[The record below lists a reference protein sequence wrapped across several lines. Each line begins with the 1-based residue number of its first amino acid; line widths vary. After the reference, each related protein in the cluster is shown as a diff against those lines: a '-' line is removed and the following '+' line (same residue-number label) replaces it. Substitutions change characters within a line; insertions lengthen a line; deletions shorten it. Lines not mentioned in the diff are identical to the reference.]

1 MCSFAKYSGALYKKT
16 CVVILALMVIIVF
29 VNTML
34 RYFFHSGIAQNEEIL
49 RYLFIWLSFLGIVA
63 VYKEGGHICVTL
75 LTERL
80 SPKGAAIMAL
90 CVNAMTL
97 IAFGVLIAGSTGYME
112 ESASM
117 VGELTGLPYRCII
130 AAILLAAVACFCLNL
145 RNLVTAWKAVRAGG
159 LAYLPQNRADEGDA
173 GRDSEQRESG
183 TSKEN

>member
-1 MCSFAKYSGALYKKT
+1 MDALLRRSGDIYKKV

-63 VYKEGGHICVTL
+63 VYKEHGHICVTL

-80 SPKGAAIMAL
+80 SPKAATAMSIL
-90 CVNAMTL
+90 VNLLTL
-97 IAFGVLIAGSTGYME
+97 IAFGVLIAGSAGYME

-130 AAILLAAVACFCLNL
+130 AAILLAAIACFCLNARDLFHSL
-145 RNLVTAWKAVRAGG
+145 RALKQVETLTDENAGK
-159 LAYLPQNRADEGDA
+159 GD
-173 GRDSEQRESG
+173 
-183 TSKEN
+183 

>member
-1 MCSFAKYSGALYKKT
+1 MSTFAKHSGALYKKT

-49 RYLFIWLSFLGIVA
+49 RYLFIWLSFLGIIA

-80 SPKGAAIMAL
+80 SPRGAAAMAL
-90 CVNAMTL
+90 WVNAMSL
-97 IAFGVLIAGSTGYME
+97 IAFGVLIVGSAGYME

-145 RNLVTAWKAVRAGG
+145 RNLAMAWKALRAGG
-159 LAYLPQNRADEGDA
+159 FAYLPQDESA
-173 GRDSEQRESG
+173 GRDAGNEPERIE
-183 TSKEN
+183 ED